1 MKTSLRARLMLGF
14 CLLLLPSGALHAQAT
29 KLYVASTGNDANDG
43 SRGNPK
49 RNFQAAHDGLA
60 AGGEVVALDTAGYGA
75 LAIAKSVTITCPPG
89 VTGLISVSA
98 SGATAI
104 TVNAGANDI
113 VALRGLTIEN
123 TGGSSGASYGINVA
137 NVGTLNVSDCVI
149 QGFTFIG
156 VNFTSSSPASLFM
169 TRCKLRNCSNNA
181 LVAGVNGVALT
192 TTFEGC
198 QFESC
203 GEGITTYFSTKVMAH
218 DCVAA
223 RNYTG
228 FSVSNGA
235 SGVLLACTAANNK
248 NTGVNGA
255 GGTLTLQGCAIFN
268 NPTGVDAGVSGQISL
283 LNCSISSNNVGIN
296 ADGGGAAVRLDACAI
311 TDNATAYNISNS
323 QAATISS
330 RGNNT
335 VAHNTATGSIGTYAP
350 Q

>member
-1 MKTSLRARLMLGF
+1 MRFLSALLLSLPIGGSFPISADILYSVTDLSRLGF
-14 CLLLLPSGALHAQAT
+14 LGR
-29 KLYVASTGNDANDG
+29 DANEAGQVAG
-43 SRGNPK
+43 SLGSD
-49 RNFQAAHDGLA
+49 AGLYSNGQVKYLGTL
-60 AGGEVVALDTAGYGA
+60 GG
-75 LAIAKSVTITCPPG
+75 CC
-89 VTGLISVSA
+89 
-98 SGATAI
+98 
-104 TVNAGANDI
+104 
-113 VALRGLTIEN
+113 
-123 TGGSSGASYGINVA
+123 GASYGINVA

-156 VNFTSSSPASLFM
+156 VNFTSGSPASLLM